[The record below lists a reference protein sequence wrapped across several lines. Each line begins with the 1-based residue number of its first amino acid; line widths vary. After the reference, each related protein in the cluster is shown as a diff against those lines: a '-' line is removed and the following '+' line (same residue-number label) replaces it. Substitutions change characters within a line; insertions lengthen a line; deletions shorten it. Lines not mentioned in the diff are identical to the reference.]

1 MDLRYRDILV
11 YNTFR
16 TDSGK
21 LIIYNVFDNIHT
33 YSYSVKAIEQFKK
46 DRDKEK
52 LRDSIEE
59 AVKLEQLSR
68 FEYELVVSDIFET
81 FSTKIDTYEQFYIN
95 IDLFIDALVQ
105 RLKWWKKLLLE
116 KLI

>member
-21 LIIYNVFDNIHT
+21 LVIYNVFDNSRT
-33 YSYSVKAIEQFKK
+33 YSYSVRAIEQYKK
-46 DRDKEK
+46 DKDREK

-68 FEYELVVSDIFET
+68 FEYESVISDVFET
-81 FSTKIDTYEQFYIN
+81 FKTKIDTYEQFYVN
-95 IDLFIDALVQ
+95 IDLFIDALIQ
-105 RLKWWKKLLLE
+105 RLK
-116 KLI
+116 

>member
-21 LIIYNVFDNIHT
+21 LVIYNIFNNIHI
-33 YSYSVKAIEQFKK
+33 YSYSVKAIEQFKQ
-46 DRDKEK
+46 DGNREK

-59 AVKLEQLSR
+59 AVKTEQLCR
-68 FEYELVVSDIFET
+68 FEYESVVGDIFET
-81 FSTKIDTYEQFYIN
+81 FSTKVDTYEQFYVN
-95 IDLFIDALVQ
+95 IDLFIDALIQ
-105 RLKWWKKLLLE
+105 RLK
-116 KLI
+116 

>member
-16 TDSGK
+16 TDFEK
-21 LIIYNVFDNIHT
+21 LVIYNIFDNSRT
-33 YSYSVKAIEQFKK
+33 YSYSVKAIEQYKKNK
-46 DRDKEK
+46 DREK

-68 FEYELVVSDIFET
+68 FEYESVIGDIFET
-81 FSTKIDTYEQFYIN
+81 FSTKIDTYEQFYLN
-95 IDLFIDALVQ
+95 IDMFIDALIQ
-105 RLKWWKKLLLE
+105 RLK
-116 KLI
+116 

>member
-21 LIIYNVFDNIHT
+21 LVIYNIFDNSRT
-33 YSYSVKAIEQFKK
+33 YSYSVKAIEQYKK
-46 DRDKEK
+46 DKDREK

-68 FEYELVVSDIFET
+68 FEYESVVSDVFET

-95 IDLFIDALVQ
+95 IDLFIDALIQ
-105 RLKWWKKLLLE
+105 RLK
-116 KLI
+116 

>member
-1 MDLRYRDILV
+1 MDLKYRDILV

-21 LIIYNVFDNIHT
+21 LVIYNIFDNSRT
-33 YSYSVKAIEQFKK
+33 YSYSVKAIEQFKQDG
-46 DRDKEK
+46 DREK

-68 FEYELVVSDIFET
+68 FEYESVVSDVFET
-81 FSTKIDTYEQFYIN
+81 FSTKIDTYEQFYLN
-95 IDLFIDALVQ
+95 IDMFIDALIQ
-105 RLKWWKKLLLE
+105 RLK
-116 KLI
+116 

>member
-21 LIIYNVFDNIHT
+21 LVIYNIFDNIYT
-33 YSYSVKAIEQFKK
+33 YSYSVKVIEQFKQDG
-46 DRDKEK
+46 DREK

-59 AVKLEQLSR
+59 AVKLEQLCR
-68 FEYELVVSDIFET
+68 FEYESVIGDVFET
-81 FSTKIDTYEQFYIN
+81 FSTKIDTYEQFYVN
-95 IDLFIDALVQ
+95 IDLFIDMLIQ
-105 RLKWWKKLLLE
+105 RLK
-116 KLI
+116 

>member
-21 LIIYNVFDNIHT
+21 LVIYNIFDNSRT

-46 DRDKEK
+46 DKDREK

-59 AVKLEQLSR
+59 AVKLEQLCR
-68 FEYELVVSDIFET
+68 FEYESVVSDVFET

-95 IDLFIDALVQ
+95 IDLFIDALIL
-105 RLKWWKKLLLE
+105 RLK
-116 KLI
+116 

>member
-1 MDLRYRDILV
+1 MDLKYRDILV

-21 LIIYNVFDNIHT
+21 LVIYNIFDNSRT

-46 DRDKEK
+46 DKDRDK

-59 AVKLEQLSR
+59 AVKLEQLCR
-68 FEYELVVSDIFET
+68 FEYESVISDVFET
-81 FSTKIDTYEQFYIN
+81 FSTKIDTYEQFYVN
-95 IDLFIDALVQ
+95 IDLFIDMLIQ
-105 RLKWWKKLLLE
+105 RLK
-116 KLI
+116 

>member
-21 LIIYNVFDNIHT
+21 LVIYDVFDNSRT

-46 DRDKEK
+46 DKNKEK

-68 FEYELVVSDIFET
+68 FEYESVVSDVFET
-81 FSTKIDTYEQFYIN
+81 FSTKIDTYEQFYLN
-95 IDLFIDALVQ
+95 IDMFIDALIQ
-105 RLKWWKKLLLE
+105 RLK
-116 KLI
+116 

>member
-1 MDLRYRDILV
+1 MNLDYRDILV
-11 YNTFR
+11 YNVFR

-21 LIIYNVFDNIHT
+21 LVIYNIFDNSRT

-46 DRDKEK
+46 DGDKEK

-68 FEYELVVSDIFET
+68 FEYESVVSDVFET
-81 FSTKIDTYEQFYIN
+81 FSTKIDTHEQFYVN
-95 IDLFIDALVQ
+95 IDLFIDALIQ
-105 RLKWWKKLLLE
+105 RLK
-116 KLI
+116 

>member
-21 LIIYNVFDNIHT
+21 LVIYNIFDNSRT
-33 YSYSVKAIEQFKK
+33 YSYSVKAIEQFKQ
-46 DRDKEK
+46 DRDREK

-68 FEYELVVSDIFET
+68 FEYESVVGDVFET
-81 FSTKIDTYEQFYIN
+81 FSTKIDTYEQFYVN
-95 IDLFIDALVQ
+95 IDLFVDALIQ
-105 RLKWWKKLLLE
+105 RLK
-116 KLI
+116 

>member
-21 LIIYNVFDNIHT
+21 LVIYNIFDNSRT
-33 YSYSVKAIEQFKK
+33 YSYSVKAIEQFKQDG
-46 DRDKEK
+46 DREK
-52 LRDSIEE
+52 LRNSIEE
-59 AVKLEQLSR
+59 AVKTEQLCR
-68 FEYELVVSDIFET
+68 FEYESVISDVFET

-95 IDLFIDALVQ
+95 IDLFIDALIQ
-105 RLKWWKKLLLE
+105 RLK
-116 KLI
+116 

>member
-21 LIIYNVFDNIHT
+21 LVIYNIFDNSRT
-33 YSYSVKAIEQFKK
+33 YSYSVKAIEQFKQDG
-46 DRDKEK
+46 DREK

-59 AVKLEQLSR
+59 AVKLEQLCR
-68 FEYELVVSDIFET
+68 FEYESIVGDIFET
-81 FSTKIDTYEQFYIN
+81 FSTKVDTYEQFYLN
-95 IDLFIDALVQ
+95 IDMFIDALIQ
-105 RLKWWKKLLLE
+105 RLK
-116 KLI
+116 

>member
-1 MDLRYRDILV
+1 MNLDYRDILV

-21 LIIYNVFDNIHT
+21 LVIYNIFDNVRT
-33 YSYSVKAIEQFKK
+33 YSNSVKAIEQYKK
-46 DRDKEK
+46 DKDREK

-68 FEYELVVSDIFET
+68 FEYESVVSDVFET
-81 FSTKIDTYEQFYIN
+81 FSTKIDTYEQFYLN
-95 IDLFIDALVQ
+95 IDMFIDALIQ
-105 RLKWWKKLLLE
+105 RLK
-116 KLI
+116 

>member
-1 MDLRYRDILV
+1 MNLKYKDILV

-16 TDSGK
+16 TDYGK
-21 LIIYNVFDNIHT
+21 LVIYNIFDNIHT

-59 AVKLEQLSR
+59 AVKLEQLKR
-68 FEYELVVSDIFET
+68 FCD
-81 FSTKIDTYEQFYIN
+81 KRQKN
-95 IDLFIDALVQ
+95 ILT
-105 RLKWWKKLLLE
+105 
-116 KLI
+116 